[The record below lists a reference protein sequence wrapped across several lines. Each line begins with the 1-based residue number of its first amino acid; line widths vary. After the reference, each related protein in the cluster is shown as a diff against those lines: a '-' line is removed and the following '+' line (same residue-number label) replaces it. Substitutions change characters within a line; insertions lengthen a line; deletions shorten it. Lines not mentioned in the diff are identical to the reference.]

1 MKPPTVLIADD
12 EAQIRTALRRRLTA
26 SGYQVVESSDGIGV
40 LNQCPEGWVD
50 LIIMDHS
57 MPNGDGRSVARVI
70 RNQTDI
76 PIVFL
81 SGCDR
86 EEFRGIVSELP
97 DVYYLQKP
105 LDAAKLTELME
116 ALIEQPVAAMS

>member
-1 MKPPTVLIADD
+1 MKKPTILIADD
-12 EAQIRTALRRRLTA
+12 EPHLRAALRKRLTTC
-26 SGYQVVESSDGIGV
+26 GYDVVESSDGIGV

-50 LIIMDHS
+50 LIIMDHG

-86 EEFRGIVSELP
+86 EEFRAIVKELP

-105 LDAAKLTELME
+105 LDAAKLAELME
-116 ALIEQPVAAMS
+116 ALLEQPVAATS